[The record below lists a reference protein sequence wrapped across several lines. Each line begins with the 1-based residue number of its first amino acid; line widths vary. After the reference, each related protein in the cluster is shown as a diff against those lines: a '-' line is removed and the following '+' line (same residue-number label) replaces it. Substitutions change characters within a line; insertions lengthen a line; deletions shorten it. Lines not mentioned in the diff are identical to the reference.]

1 MKGWL
6 TVLGLWGS
14 SALICLPAMTGGPTM
29 FLALTFLVLFMGFS
43 AYLYSP
49 RFAVFIDGLLRRV
62 KGARTAGE
70 GL

>member
-1 MKGWL
+1 
-6 TVLGLWGS
+6 
-14 SALICLPAMTGGPTM
+14 M